1 MKNIGLPAIAAV
13 LVMVLIGGTI
23 GYIWLPRVAF
33 PDQDFYAAWCS
44 AFGVPGNWAPAS
56 GPPLKISSDVEL
68 THGVMGAAQPSDLGR
83 GSSLAQRC
91 SMCHGPTGITVAG
104 APKLTGQYPIAI
116 FKQLRDFQ
124 SGTRANPIMGGM
136 AHSLTDT
143 EMRQLAV
150 YYASLHRSASAGP
163 VGSAPAIVKWGAP
176 MRNIPPCGS
185 CHGEIDHTLA
195 GPWLEGEPEAY
206 LRSQLTAFA
215 SAERH
220 NDIDAQ
226 MRVIA
231 HAMSPQEIEQ
241 AAAYYAGARQ

>member
-1 MKNIGLPAIAAV
+1 MKHIGLWAIAAV
-13 LVMVLIGGTI
+13 VGMVLVGGTI
-23 GYIWLPRVAF
+23 GYVWLPRIAF
-33 PDQDFYAAWCS
+33 PDQDFFGAWCS

-91 SMCHGPTGITVAG
+91 ALCHGPTGITIAG
-104 APKLTGQYPIAI
+104 APKLTGQYAIAT

-124 SGTRANPIMGGM
+124 SGTRANAIMRRN
-136 AHSLTDT
+136 AQSLTDT
-143 EMRQLAV
+143 EMRQLAI
-150 YYASLHRSASAGP
+150 YYASLRRPPSAGP
-163 VGSAPAIVKWGAP
+163 TGSAPAIVKWGAP

-185 CHGEIDHTLA
+185 CHGDIDHTLA

-215 SAERH
+215 SDERH

-231 HAMSPQEIEQ
+231 RAMSPQEIEQ
-241 AAAYYAGARQ
+241 AASYYAGAHQ